1 MCRTYL
7 TYLQNTC
14 KPGGAGEND
23 LFFLFYGSNYVQLRN
38 IFVVSPPSHKTPMDI
53 RFS

>member
-14 KPGGAGEND
+14 KPGGAGEINRND
-23 LFFLFYGSNYVQLRN
+23 LFFFFFMVQITFNYVTFL
-38 IFVVSPPSHKTPMDI
+38 
-53 RFS
+53 